1 MRAKKTSSARV
12 NPEPGVHVARLKEIL
27 DWGTQ
32 VDSYAPDGRAKVEF
46 VFELPESMHTFNEDK
61 GPQPLIVTRKYGNT
75 LGRGSAMKASI
86 EAMLGHKI
94 EKDFELDSLLDE
106 LCNLNISIEQDGEY
120 ENVVIQSLMPLTKD
134 QSKKKYPT
142 YSDTKLLDLDAFDQD
157 VYDSLPEWKQKE
169 IAKSPEYAEA
179 IANYKGK
186 PRASAPKATPA
197 VRQPVGAPKAV
208 AATPKASPFKKPA
221 TPVVPAKKVVAKK
234 K

>member
-46 VFELPESMHTFNEDK
+46 VFELPESMHTFHEDK
-61 GPQPLIVTRKYGNT
+61 GPQPLIVTRKFGNT

-106 LCNLNISIEQDGEY
+106 LCNLNLSIEQDGEY

-134 QSKKKYPT
+134 QSKKKYPS

-179 IANYKGK
+179 IANAPKPKGK
-186 PRASAPKATPA
+186 VVPMGKASTPAPKT
-197 VRQPVGAPKAV
+197 V
-208 AATPKASPFKKPA
+208 AATQKASPFKKAAPA
-221 TPVVPAKKVVAKK
+221 VPAKKVVAKK